1 MIIESAFFKLP
12 RVLHKI
18 ESLLRTEGGYGRE
31 KPSRK
36 VYEAE
41 LNSLFATLL
50 RQEITL
56 LNMPS
61 PNACVVE
68 NFPYEIDTNKKVDIY
83 VNLHPDLSRV
93 AEAIKAS
100 QEPQNFLPIWYGTP
114 VNYIESK
121 YFGNLTSKGSSTQQ
135 VGKILNDI
143 LRLKSLIRSKENIS
157 RYLLLVFAAH
167 PEKYLAYSNRKWL
180 EELLIPKMKEFDLTK
195 PKPLTFGHIRIPLK
209 QIPDS
214 MFKEVK
220 EGFEEKTRGDDFTF
234 SFFKYFILP
243 YTVDEK
249 LKLKDL
255 SYFFLMKIF

>member
-1 MIIESAFFKLP
+1 M
-12 RVLHKI
+12 
-18 ESLLRTEGGYGRE
+18 
-31 KPSRK
+31 
-36 VYEAE
+36 YEAE
-41 LNSLFATLL
+41 LNSMFATLL
-50 RQEITL
+50 RQEISL
-56 LNMPS
+56 LNVPS

-68 NFPYEIDTNKKVDIY
+68 NFPYEIDANKKVDIY
-83 VNLHPDLSRV
+83 VNLNPDWGLSRV
-93 AEAIKAS
+93 GEAIKAS

-121 YFGNLTSKGSSTQQ
+121 YFGNLTSKSSSTQQ

-209 QIPDS
+209 QIPCS

-220 EGFEEKTRGDDFTF
+220 GRFEEKTRGDDFTF

-243 YTVDEK
+243 YTVNEK